1 MKLKFDEGVLKLI
14 PESPEDHAQFAAE
27 FGTVSDSQERTGGR
41 EYRGAA
47 FGYGVELMSD
57 GSVEVSVRE
66 AWWNNDE

>member
-14 PESPEDHAQFAAE
+14 PESPEDQAQFASV
-27 FGTVSDSQERTGGR
+27 FGTVSDRQESTGGR
-41 EYRGAA
+41 EFSGAA
-47 FGYGVELMSD
+47 FGYGVELMSE